1 MAVPQAP
8 PGEGG
13 SNSGD
18 ARSFLMGGSCSALA
32 HCMQLFPTSPLVGS
46 RATRARPAG
55 CATARGS
62 DAAIGRCLERQAL
75 PRTAESDVIQAP
87 GISATRPA
95 AGQPAGAAAGAA

>member
-1 MAVPQAP
+1 MSAWRSRPWVSQAFRTGPLFFSDAAYFRLDAARHRTVP
-8 PGEGG
+8 
-13 SNSGD
+13 
-18 ARSFLMGGSCSALA
+18 L
-32 HCMQLFPTSPLVGS
+32 
-46 RATRARPAG
+46 ARPAG